1 MPKNNIDFLLIN
13 SLKSFGISNLN
24 FKKYFLEKKV
34 MSRDQLMLF
43 ISNYRYQANQLYHYD
58 LKKNYNPESMQK
70 INESSPFNNQ
80 LTILSENEKEYFINK
95 YENHKIDKKKI
106 KDYAIIEINEFNKNL
121 KLII

>member
-70 INESSPFNNQ
+70 INKSSPFNNQ
-80 LTILSENEKEYFINK
+80 LTILSENEKNILLINM
-95 YENHKIDKKKI
+95 KIIKLIKKI
-106 KDYAIIEINEFNKNL
+106 
-121 KLII
+121 